1 MTSPYHLLWAHGK
14 IGGGGGDRGRK
25 KERGREEGR
34 GRGNRERERERRAKY
49 EEKIV
54 EEGKKSIAAKYD
66 EWTVYLVHC
75 RGIKA
80 VTVNHTDAQ
89 TRICKI
95 YLMAC
100 VKNRAL

>member
-14 IGGGGGDRGRK
+14 IGGGGGTEGGRK
-25 KERGREEGR
+25 REGGRKGEEEAT
-34 GRGNRERERERRAKY
+34 ERERERRAKY

>member
-1 MTSPYHLLWAHGK
+1 MGRSEGE
-14 IGGGGGDRGRK
+14 GGLREEEREREGGRERK
-25 KERGREEGR
+25 KQQ
-34 GRGNRERERERRAKY
+34 RERERRAKY